1 MARYEARYITFDI
14 VMGWYYSF
22 LGQPQRVADWLKGK
36 FAEESFPVYK
46 ANFGNLVKA
55 KFDYFNKRY
64 HELLTYLEREEK
76 RAGIVLFVRLVNK
89 TLESVCHYQ
98 LKDKDAAFLALKEA
112 YGLAESNNLTMPFV
126 ELGKDMRTLTAAAMR
141 DNKCDIPLQWLE
153 MINRKAATYAKRLTF
168 VTSEYKKT
176 NNLENDVPLSPR
188 EMDILHDL
196 SHGLSRP
203 EIAANH
209 GLSVN
214 TVKMVLNAIYT
225 KLDADNVADVLRI
238 ALKRQLIK

>member
-36 FAEESFPVYK
+36 FAEESFAVYK

-64 HELLTYLEREEK
+64 HELLTYLEREQK
-76 RAGIVLFVRLVNK
+76 RGGAVLFVQVVNK
-89 TLESVCHYQ
+89 AQESVCHYQ
-98 LKDKDAAFLALKEA
+98 LKDKTAALLALREA
-112 YGLAESNNLTMPFV
+112 YDLAASNALTMPFI
-126 ELGKDMRTLTAAAMR
+126 ELGKDMRTLTGTAMR
-141 DNKCDIPLQWLE
+141 DNTCDIPPQWLE

-168 VTSEYKKT
+168 VISEYKKA
-176 NNLENDVPLSPR
+176 NNLENEAPLSSR

-203 EIAANH
+203 EIAVNH
-209 GLSVN
+209 GLSIN
-214 TVKMVLNAIYT
+214 TVKMVLNAICT

-238 ALKRQLIK
+238 ALERQLIK